1 MMYLHH
7 AGALTAVVAAVTDVA
22 ATAVFQVLCE
32 LSQYSSLVY
41 LDPLGSLL
49 DWHCGEA
56 AAAAATLAFMSG
68 AVLLP
73 QMLDSMTCQ
82 VRAC

>member
-1 MMYLHH
+1 
-7 AGALTAVVAAVTDVA
+7 
-22 ATAVFQVLCE
+22 VLCE
-32 LSQYSSLVY
+32 LSECSSLVY

-56 AAAAATLAFMSG
+56 AAAAATPAFMSG
-68 AVLLP
+68 GVLLP

-82 VRAC
+82 VRSRVIAVPQSLRQVWCGV